1 MEPHWG
7 SEEGESSIT
16 RIQAMP
22 VPFARPFAIPVL
34 SFPHRFGLE
43 LPRRLQHDYECN
55 TSSNHRP
62 RVPRRAQTQ
71 IRLLVVSKPA
81 RTKRSSVVADLSPES
96 VEPSEAVPFSP

>member
-16 RIQAMP
+16 RILAMP
-22 VPFARPFAIPVL
+22 VPVARPPVIPVL
-34 SFPHRFGLE
+34 SFAYRFGLE
-43 LPRRLQHDYECN
+43 LPRRLQYEYECS
-55 TSSNHRP
+55 TPSNHRP

-96 VEPSEAVPFSP
+96 VEPSEAGPFSP